1 MTESVHVI
9 LVGEIDG
16 RAAAVAASGFAII
29 RSPLILLQRATI
41 ILHGAEV
48 L

>member
-1 MTESVHVI
+1 MMELSGYVLETLRENQEFT
-9 LVGEIDG
+9 LYRG
-16 RAAAVAASGFAII
+16 RQHGN
-29 RSPLILLQRATI
+29 PLILLQRATI